1 MKHRVNPEIRI
12 AEFDRFAGSYE
23 ELIRDPLRD
32 AFAGNSDFFQTRKRD
47 VIRNYF
53 SRRGREMRELHYLD
67 MGCGKG
73 ELMSLLASDFA
84 RVAGCDPSR
93 AMLEAARNLEVRV
106 QQDPTRI
113 PFADKEFDF
122 ITAVC
127 VYHHVP
133 FQTRLDLCGEV
144 RRVLRPGGVFAL
156 IEHNP
161 LNPATR
167 MIVRRSPMDAGAN
180 LLCANDARSMLER
193 AGFTIDDQTYFLY
206 FPEKVFKAA
215 AGIENLLRRVRL
227 GGQYAMF
234 GKI

>member
-1 MKHRVNPEIRI
+1 MRHRVNPEIRI
-12 AEFDRFAGSYE
+12 PEFDRFAGRYE
-23 ELIRDPLRD
+23 ELMRDPLRD
-32 AFAGNSDFFQTRKRD
+32 AFARNSDFFQMRKRE

-106 QQDPTRI
+106 QQDPTCI

-133 FQTRLDLCGEV
+133 F
-144 RRVLRPGGVFAL
+144 RRG
-156 IEHNP
+156 
-161 LNPATR
+161 
-167 MIVRRSPMDAGAN
+167 
-180 LLCANDARSMLER
+180 
-193 AGFTIDDQTYFLY
+193 
-206 FPEKVFKAA
+206 
-215 AGIENLLRRVRL
+215 
-227 GGQYAMF
+227 
-234 GKI
+234 